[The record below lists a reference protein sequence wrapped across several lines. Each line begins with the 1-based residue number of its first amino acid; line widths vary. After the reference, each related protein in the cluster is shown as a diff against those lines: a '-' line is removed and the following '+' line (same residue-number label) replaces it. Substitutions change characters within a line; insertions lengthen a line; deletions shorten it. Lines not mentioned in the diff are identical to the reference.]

1 MSFQILDIVLY
12 SHDGR
17 HRVLSLRPGQVNII
31 TGGSKTGKTALISI
45 VDYCLGS
52 SSCDVPEG
60 PIRRCV
66 AWIGLRLQLASQQ
79 AFVGRRVPA
88 VGSSSS
94 TDVFYEVGNEVQA
107 PEGSDLRPTTNV
119 DTLVGLLGAWAGIGP
134 TLHEPPTGQTRRP
147 LAATLRHALAFTFQP
162 QYEINQPQHLFHR
175 QSDNWIAQAIKDT
188 LPYFLGAVDDDHV
201 AKKAELR
208 RLQQRLRECER
219 RLATMESV
227 RGQGLGKAAAL
238 LAEARDLRLLEP
250 GESPGSWEDAV
261 ELLRRAATTTAEVQ
275 VEHIELGAAG
285 EEFDRLMAERALTQD
300 SLRRAKDELAAAK
313 ALMSD
318 ERGYS
323 REVGEQKAR
332 LKSIGVLPDAHD
344 RPVCPL
350 CTSPLDRKVP
360 SVAELEAAVEQASDQ
375 LDRVTRHSPQL
386 QGVVDELAQRV
397 QALTVRLSENREA
410 LEAVRVSNE
419 RLSAMREASARRAHV
434 LGRVTLYLESLP
446 EVADTSGLRQEIA
459 GLRTQIVALVE
470 ELSDESI
477 QERLDSFLAIL
488 GTKMIRWAR
497 DLELEHSEYSL
508 RLDFRHLSVVA
519 DTDAGPLYMNRMGSG
534 ENWVG
539 YHIIAHLALHDW
551 FTRKQ
556 RPVPRFL
563 FLDQPSQV
571 YFPAERDVEGST
583 AILTEDDRIALNR
596 MLKLVVDV
604 VAELAPD
611 FQVVITEHA
620 DIGENWY
627 SRAVVERWRGGRKLV
642 PADWPG
648 AEGEEVPKE

>member
-17 HRVLSLRPGQVNII
+17 RRVLSLRPGEVNII
-31 TGGSKTGKTALISI
+31 TGASKTGKTALVSI

-52 SSCDVPEG
+52 SSCEIPEG

-66 AWIGLRLQLASQQ
+66 AWIGLRLQLRSQQ

-88 VGSSSS
+88 AGSSSS
-94 TDVFYEVGNEVQA
+94 TDVHYEVGSQVQA
-107 PEGSDLRPTTNV
+107 PEGSSLHTTTNV
-119 DTLVGLLGAWAGIGP
+119 ETLIGLLSSAAGIGP
-134 TLHEPPTGQTRRP
+134 TLHEPPAEQTRRP

-162 QYEINQPQHLFHR
+162 QFEINQPQHLFHR
-175 QSDNWIAQAIKDT
+175 QSDNWVAQAIKDT

-201 AKKAELR
+201 AKKADLR
-208 RLQQRLRECER
+208 RLQQRFRECER

-227 RGQGLGKAAAL
+227 RGQGLGKAASL
-238 LAEARDLRLLEP
+238 LAEARDLGLLES
-250 GESPGSWEDAV
+250 GEAPGSWEDAV
-261 ELLRRAATTTAEVQ
+261 GLLRRVAAATAEVQ
-275 VEHIELGAAG
+275 VERIELGATG
-285 EEFDRLMAERALTQD
+285 EEIDRLMAERGHIQD
-300 SLRRAKDELAAAK
+300 NLRRAKDELAAAK
-313 ALMSD
+313 TLMSD

-323 REVGEQKAR
+323 REVGEQMAR

-350 CTSPLDRKVP
+350 CTSPLDEKVP
-360 SVAELEAAVEQASDQ
+360 SVADLKAAVEQSSGQ

-386 QGVVDELAQRV
+386 QGVIDELAERV
-397 QALTVRLSENREA
+397 QALTLRLSENREA

-419 RLSAMREASARRAHV
+419 RLSAMREASTRRAHV

-446 EVADTSGLRQEIA
+446 EVADTSELRQEIA
-459 GLRTQIVALVE
+459 GLRTQIGALQDD
-470 ELSDESI
+470 LSDENI
-477 QERLDSFLAIL
+477 QARLESFLSIL
-488 GTKMIRWAR
+488 GTKMTRWAR

-508 RLDFRHLSVVA
+508 RLDLRRLSVVA
-519 DTDAGPLYMNRMGSG
+519 DTEEGPLPMDRMGSG

-551 FTRKQ
+551 FTRRR

-571 YFPAERDVEGST
+571 YFPADRDVDGSI
-583 AILTEDDRIALNR
+583 AMVPEDDRIALNR

-604 VAELAPD
+604 VGELAPG

-620 DIGENWY
+620 DISEDWY

-642 PADWPG
+642 PADWPAASG
-648 AEGEEVPKE
+648 EGEPTE